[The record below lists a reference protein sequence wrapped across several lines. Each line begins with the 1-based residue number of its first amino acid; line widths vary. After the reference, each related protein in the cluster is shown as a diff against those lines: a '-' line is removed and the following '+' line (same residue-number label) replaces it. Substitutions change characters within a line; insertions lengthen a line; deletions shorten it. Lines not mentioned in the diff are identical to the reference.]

1 MADLDV
7 DLPNDWEPRQ
17 YQQPVIDYLER
28 GGRRAVS
35 VWHRRAGKDAA
46 ALNWTASAAHQ
57 RVGNYWHLFPEQNQ
71 ARKALWQGV
80 DKQGRRIID
89 QAFPREIRRRTS
101 ENEMLIEFMNGS
113 TWQLVGSDRYDSLV
127 GSNPVGVVFSEYALA
142 KPQAWGFLRSIL
154 VENGG
159 WVWFISTPR
168 GRNHLWQEYQSALR
182 DDDSFADTLTVEDTG
197 VLTPEDIQ
205 RERDSGMSEALV
217 QQEYYCS
224 FLVDTQAQFISQVD
238 IDDAV
243 ARIRQ
248 PHGPIVMGVDVAR
261 FGDDSTAIAL
271 RDGDRLKWVVRWQGL
286 DTMQTAARVGE
297 FIEKYR
303 PSATF
308 VDDVGVGAGVTDRL
322 RQLGY
327 SVIGVNAGARPM
339 REDRYVN
346 RRAEMWGRMR
356 DWMAQGD
363 IPDDRVLVNDLAMV
377 QYDYDARN
385 RIALEKKS
393 EMKKRGLPSPD
404 VGDALALTFAEP
416 VAPPDVRRVRAQV
429 QRIKPVNP
437 FDALYVR

>member
-1 MADLDV
+1 
-7 DLPNDWEPRQ
+7 
-17 YQQPVIDYLER
+17 
-28 GGRRAVS
+28 
-35 VWHRRAGKDAA
+35 
-46 ALNWTASAAHQ
+46 
-57 RVGNYWHLFPEQNQ
+57 
-71 ARKALWQGV
+71 
-80 DKQGRRIID
+80 
-89 QAFPREIRRRTS
+89 
-101 ENEMLIEFMNGS
+101 
-113 TWQLVGSDRYDSLV
+113 
-127 GSNPVGVVFSEYALA
+127 
-142 KPQAWGFLRSIL
+142 
-154 VENGG
+154 
-159 WVWFISTPR
+159 
-168 GRNHLWQEYQSALR
+168 
-182 DDDSFADTLTVEDTG
+182 
-197 VLTPEDIQ
+197 
-205 RERDSGMSEALV
+205 MSEPLI

-224 FLVDTQAQFISQVD
+224 FLADTEAQSD

-243 ARIRQ
+243 ARICQ

-261 FGDDSTAIAL
+261 FGDDSTAVAL

-286 DTMQTAARVGE
+286 DTMQTASRVGE

-327 SVIGVNAGARPM
+327 SAIGVNAGARPM
-339 REDRYVN
+339 REERYVN

-356 DWMAQGD
+356 DWVAQGD

-385 RIALEKKS
+385 RIALEKKT

-416 VAPPDVRRVRAQV
+416 VAPPGVRRARAQV

-437 FDALYVR
+437 FDDLYVQG